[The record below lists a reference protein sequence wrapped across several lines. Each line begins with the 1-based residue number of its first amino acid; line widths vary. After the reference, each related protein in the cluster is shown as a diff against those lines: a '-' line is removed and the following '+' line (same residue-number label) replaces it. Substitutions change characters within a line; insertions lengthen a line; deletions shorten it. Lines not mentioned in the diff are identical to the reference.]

1 MRILTIRRRPFKN
14 LRLILSHPHGGT
26 LPTTHH
32 HVKLKP
38 KESKRNGDSFS
49 PHKTTTSFQFHH
61 FLFLITIS
69 KNTSW
74 MMPVSIWNLNC
85 FCCSCINLM
94 HNFLNTLSHCNFFT
108 CVICCIALPKHVYF
122 LARHP
127 LCLHSKHIF
136 QQCCPSARIALLIII
151 KMHWWEK

>member
-1 MRILTIRRRPFKN
+1 MKPYIIINMYNMRILTIRRRPFKN

-61 FLFLITIS
+61 FLFLIS

-85 FCCSCINLM
+85 FCCSCIILM

-108 CVICCIALPKHVYF
+108 CVSSF
-122 LARHP
+122 TQARV
-127 LCLHSKHIF
+127 
-136 QQCCPSARIALLIII
+136 LLG
-151 KMHWWEK
+151 KASTMFAF